1 MAVLN
6 VKPTRMELINLKK
19 QVKTA
24 ERGHKLLRDKQDGL
38 MQQFMEVIRKA
49 RTLRKEVEEKLSQAF
64 QNFTFASAMMYPEML
79 ESALLAPGVKTDL
92 KVTIKNVMGVRVP
105 LFDYQQEGNL
115 LNYGFF
121 QTSGELDTALKSFE
135 EVMPLLLE
143 LAQLE
148 KQAERLAEETE
159 KTRRRVNALEYMML
173 PNLKDT
179 IKFISMKLAEAERSA
194 IVGVMCIKE
203 SLG

>member
-1 MAVLN
+1 MALLN

-38 MQQFMEVIRKA
+38 MQQFMAIIREA
-49 RTLRKEVEEKLSQAF
+49 RKLREEVEEKLSKAF
-64 QNFTFASAMMYPEML
+64 HNFTFASAMMYPEML
-79 ESALLAPGVKTDL
+79 ESALLAPGVKTSL
-92 KVTIKNVMGVRVP
+92 EVKIKNVMGVRVP
-105 LFDYQQEGNL
+105 NFTYQQEGNL

-121 QTSGELDTALKSFE
+121 QTSGELDTALKAFE
-135 EVMPLLLE
+135 EVMPLLIK
-143 LAQLE
+143 LAELE
-148 KQAERLAEETE
+148 KKAERLADETE
-159 KTRRRVNALEYMML
+159 KTRRRVNALEYMMI

-179 IKFISMKLAEAERSA
+179 IKFISMKLAEAERCAVVS
-194 IVGVMCIKE
+194 VMRIKE